1 MSSTLSTDASAAA
14 SPLNVLNGYNT
25 NSSSSP
31 ATSLRLHGG
40 GPDRRD
46 AEMHERIVRN
56 LARQQQYQFHDAPHI
71 DNPHPR
77 PTEDRPMLTADAQ
90 AVYQQQLERL
100 GIGHLAADT
109 APGREPSRP
118 RQAFARYYQ
127 ELMGS
132 LRWSDSKRS
141 SEESVDFDAMLETP
155 FIRDN
160 EDEDEPPP
168 PISPAQRSA
177 ENTRESETR
186 KEKRWFRRRG
196 TSE

>member
-1 MSSTLSTDASAAA
+1 M
-14 SPLNVLNGYNT
+14 
-25 NSSSSP
+25 
-31 ATSLRLHGG
+31 
-40 GPDRRD
+40 
-46 AEMHERIVRN
+46 
-56 LARQQQYQFHDAPHI
+56 
-71 DNPHPR
+71 
-77 PTEDRPMLTADAQ
+77 
-90 AVYQQQLERL
+90 